1 MNRVFDLLIDRA
13 MTFLDGLFLLR
24 PPLFFPVWIATAAGL
39 GVGHWVS
46 EPELFWRIGW
56 NGWIVL
62 LFAGMTLLSG
72 SAFVLAQVAQAGARS
87 PERSLSV
94 IDKGTLSPDRA
105 RRLAWIYLAVGLVLI
120 LPSGGISVLAALV
133 LFLAWGG
140 LDSAIPSIWRANP
153 LVQTAR
159 HLLTAASLFYAGWGA
174 SGASLTASLALA
186 LPYILGFGAIGA
198 LVTLSSGAPS
208 PSGSSRPGA
217 LRLMVTLLAAT
228 AAVVGALMQ
237 GYGNGD
243 PVVSTAAALILP
255 FFVVALIYRRDI
267 DTARTVRY
275 ALLIVAI
282 FVGARYPLLFIPL
295 VLNFYLC
302 RYYYQR
308 RFGVVY
314 PTFQGD
320 QELLWGSA

>member
-1 MNRVFDLLIDRA
+1 MSHVFDPLIDRV
-13 MTFLDGLFLLR
+13 MSILDRLFLLR

-39 GVGHWVS
+39 GVGRWVA

-62 LFAGMTLLSG
+62 LFVGMTLLSG
-72 SAFVLAQVAQAGARS
+72 AAFVLAQVARAGARS
-87 PERSLSV
+87 FERSLSV
-94 IDKGTLSPDRA
+94 IDRGGIAPDRA

-120 LPSGGISVLAALV
+120 FPSGALTVLAAMI

-140 LDSAIPSIWRANP
+140 LDSVMPSIWRSNP

-159 HLLTAASLFYAGWGA
+159 HLVAAASLFYVGWGA
-174 SGASLTASLALA
+174 SGAPLTASPGLA

-198 LVTLSSGAPS
+198 LVTLSSGAAS
-208 PSGSSRPGA
+208 PSTGSRPGA
-217 LRLMVTLLAAT
+217 LRLMVTLLVAT
-228 AAVVGALMQ
+228 AAVVGALLQ
-237 GYGNGD
+237 GYANGD
-243 PVVSTAAALILP
+243 PVVSTATALALP

-267 DTARTVRY
+267 DTARTIRY

-282 FVGARYPLLFIPL
+282 FVGVRYPLLFIPL
-295 VLNFYLC
+295 ALNFYLC

-314 PTFQGD
+314 PTFQAD
-320 QELLWGSA
+320 QELLWG